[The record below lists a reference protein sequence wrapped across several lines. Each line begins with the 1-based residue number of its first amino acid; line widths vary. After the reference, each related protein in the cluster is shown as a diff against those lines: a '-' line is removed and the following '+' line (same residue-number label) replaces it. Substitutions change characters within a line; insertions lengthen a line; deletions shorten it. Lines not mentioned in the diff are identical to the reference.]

1 MENVLFDLYI
11 AETEIRENYA
21 VFHSDS
27 IRRQLLLHSVFEKHR
42 ISEQKFDTSLVWYNA
57 HLDRYLKINEKLTA
71 RYTLLIENLQA
82 EVQEINRPP
91 QNILSFKEMGLKDFT
106 TPIYTFHILNHD
118 TDSIRQDTIQKKYI
132 FL

>member
-11 AETEIRENYA
+11 AETEIKENYA

-27 IRRQLLLHSVFEKHR
+27 IRKQQLLHSVFKKHR

-57 HLDRYLKINEKLTA
+57 HLDKYLKINDKLTA

-82 EVQEINRPP
+82 EVQKANIPP
-91 QNILSFKEMGLKDFT
+91 QNTLSFKDLGLKDFT
-106 TPIYTFHILNHD
+106 TPILTFYSLNQD

>member
-11 AETEIRENYA
+11 AETEIKENYP

-27 IRRQLLLHSVFEKHR
+27 IRKQQLFHSVFEKHR
-42 ISEQKFDTSLVWYNA
+42 ISKQKFDTSLVWYNA
-57 HLDRYLKINEKLTA
+57 NMERYLKINAKLNA

-82 EVQEINRPP
+82 EVEKMNKPKKHS
-91 QNILSFKEMGLKDFT
+91 LAFKDMGLKDFAA
-106 TPIYTFHILNHD
+106 PVFTFHVLSQD
-118 TDSIRQDTIQKKYI
+118 SGSIRQDSIQKKYI